1 MKILQGCLYKS
12 QLFDEIPSSRSQE
25 KLWGEFQ
32 LTRLSRPLLE
42 QFYKLTASISSQ
54 KVDVDVAFQL
64 IIGRCM
70 KLIVEKATRSLKLKN
85 AVAPIATPVETI
97 SLREKNAIRY
107 MAGYVMMKLRKKFG
121 RKISDA
127 SVIYKKYKWFVH
139 VLDSFNVSPTA
150 VDVSTIDRY
159 TPMNGFSKETEVDCV
174 EVIYSIY
181 VLYID
186 NFCVYF
192 FAGAKCYGS
201 DRDSCPKSL
210 DY

>member
-1 MKILQGCLYKS
+1 
-12 QLFDEIPSSRSQE
+12 
-25 KLWGEFQ
+25 
-32 LTRLSRPLLE
+32 
-42 QFYKLTASISSQ
+42 
-54 KVDVDVAFQL
+54 
-64 IIGRCM
+64 M

-139 VLDSFNVSPTA
+139 VLDSFNVSPTLWML
-150 VDVSTIDRY
+150 VQQRG

-174 EVIYSIY
+174 
-181 VLYID
+181 
-186 NFCVYF
+186 
-192 FAGAKCYGS
+192 
-201 DRDSCPKSL
+201 R
-210 DY
+210 

>member
-1 MKILQGCLYKS
+1 
-12 QLFDEIPSSRSQE
+12 
-25 KLWGEFQ
+25 
-32 LTRLSRPLLE
+32 
-42 QFYKLTASISSQ
+42 
-54 KVDVDVAFQL
+54 
-64 IIGRCM
+64 M

-85 AVAPIATPVETI
+85 AVAPIATPVETMHC
-97 SLREKNAIRY
+97 EKKNAISY

-150 VDVSTIDRY
+150 VDVSTTERY
-159 TPMNGFSKETEVDCV
+159 TDEWIQQRDRGGLCKISN

-186 NFCVYF
+186 NFSLYF